1 MVDEFSQLE
10 HRHLFPTAEHGQ
22 KFFVRVDVCFLL
34 WILEAMLRIY
44 SQIFLVSSVRGSGA
58 EPTTAD
64 SAASGWT
71 DLPKALLRFIL
82 AAVVFDDGM
91 DK

>member
-1 MVDEFSQLE
+1 MKSRIPVTPGRWQHIACVYSG
-10 HRHLFPTAEHGQ
+10 R
-22 KFFVRVDVCFLL
+22 
-34 WILEAMLRIY
+34 LRIY
-44 SQIFLVSSVRGSGA
+44 SQIFLVSSLRGSGA

-71 DLPKALLRFIL
+71 DLPNTLLRFIL
-82 AAVVFDDGM
+82 APVVFDDGM